1 MPERIIRYFLQQQLA
16 LTPVRGLVVGLSGGL
31 DSCVLLHALR
41 RADLGLPVRALH
53 VHHGLSPHADS
64 WTEQVQRFC
73 AKEGVPLAVYRVQV
87 RHEASL
93 EGAARTARYG
103 AFTANLQP
111 HEALLLAQHRDDQA
125 ETFLFRLLRG
135 AGVTGLGAMRPCRT
149 LRLADGAEIPQWRP
163 LLAVTRAELL
173 AYAQKE
179 GLSWVEDE
187 SNEDRRYAR
196 NFLRHEIL
204 PRLHEHWPAASATL
218 AATAVRLQEADDL
231 LQELAAEMAHSCIDS
246 EQRLLLPAFLSLSP
260 PRQRL
265 LLRYWLRQ
273 QGFLLPD
280 ERVLEA
286 ILSDVVAARE
296 DANPQLSWP
305 GCEIR
310 RYRDRLYAMPPLS
323 EMPQGWEVE
332 WRAGAPLTLPDGS
345 LLIAEDDAARAGT
358 WRVRYRRGGE
368 RLRPAPERPSRE
380 LKTLLQEA
388 GVPPWQ
394 RDRLPLVF
402 DGDVLIA
409 VAGLTL
415 PGAGSRWRFTL
426 HPPPSA

>member
-1 MPERIIRYFLQQQLA
+1 MPERVIRYFLQQQLA

-41 RADLGLPVRALH
+41 RVDIGLPVRALH
-53 VHHGLSPHADS
+53 VHHGLSPHADA
-64 WTEQVQRFC
+64 WAEQVAWFC
-73 AKEGVPLAVYRVQV
+73 KHEGVPLAVHHVQV
-87 RHEASL
+87 RREASL
-93 EGAARTARYG
+93 EGAARAARYA
-103 AFTANLQP
+103 AFAAELQP

-135 AGVTGLGAMRPCRT
+135 AGVTGLGAMRPCRM
-149 LRLADGAEIPQWRP
+149 LRVAGGAEIPQWRP
-163 LLAVTRAELL
+163 LLSVSRAELL

-179 GLSWVEDE
+179 GLSWIDDE
-187 SNEDRRYAR
+187 SNEDRRYTR

-204 PRLHEHWPAASATL
+204 PRLQERWPAASATL
-218 AATAVRLQEADDL
+218 AATAARLQEADDL
-231 LQELAAEMAHSCIDS
+231 LQEFAAEMAHSCMDP
-246 EQRLLLPAFLSLSP
+246 EQRLLLPVFSQFPP

-265 LLRYWLRQ
+265 LLRHWLRQ

-296 DANPQLSWP
+296 DANPRLAWP

-310 RYRDRLYAMPPLS
+310 RYRDRLYALPALASIP
-323 EMPQGWEVE
+323 EGWEAE
-332 WRAGAPLTLPDGS
+332 WKASEPLILPDGS
-345 LLIAEDDAARAGT
+345 RLIAASEAARTGT
-358 WRVRYRRGGE
+358 WQVRYRRGGE
-368 RLRPAPERPSRE
+368 RFRPAPALPSRE

-394 RDRLPLVF
+394 RERLPLVF
-402 DGDVLIA
+402 DGETLIA
-409 VAGLTL
+409 VAGLAL
-415 PGAGSRWRFTL
+415 PGAEPRWQFTL
-426 HPPPSA
+426 RPPPSA